1 MMCLNC
7 ACLYS
12 AHVWVWVCVKGDV
25 LPPQILV
32 VSSGG
37 NDGGKILRNGK
48 RINWIIRA
56 GNGKKVKSSNV
67 DINNDDDDDDGDVDD
82 GGIFGVGREKV
93 LLLFFPKRVRFENCY
108 FFVRKSTEILRL
120 F

>member
-12 AHVWVWVCVKGDV
+12 AHVWVCVCVKGDV

-56 GNGKKVKSSNV
+56 GNGKKSRVATSTSTTTTTTTAATATLTTVEFLGWAGKKFCCCSSRKE
-67 DINNDDDDDDGDVDD
+67 
-82 GGIFGVGREKV
+82 FV
-93 LLLFFPKRVRFENCY
+93 LKII
-108 FFVRKSTEILRL
+108 SS
-120 F
+120 